1 MCFIKIGDPLSPCDH
16 EDCKKTLQALQMSN
30 CLYNSQ
36 PKFNPTQ
43 LLFKPQP
50 QYQPKRPREEN
61 QNTFE
66 EQTMKKVKIDES
78 SNEKKSE
85 EVAPNNE
92 DYLMKLFN
100 MQQQKMPQ
108 NNGVIHPQMNLVGI
122 KTQPQNMNVN
132 NNENLLAYLLL
143 NNTTGKQNMF
153 LDMNQ
158 QHEPLLNMG
167 FNVQQQFGNGFE
179 NGGSGGQNTCS
190 KEFLNKVYM
199 VLTAQNKII
208 LEIKEKNN
216 LLFDNLVKL
225 SQEFSEFR

>member
-1 MCFIKIGDPLSPCDH
+1 MCFIKIGDPLAPCDH

-36 PKFNPTQ
+36 LKFNTTP

-50 QYQPKRPREEN
+50 QYQPKRPREEAS
-61 QNTFE
+61 NTFE
-66 EQTMKKVKIDES
+66 DQTMKKLKIDES
-78 SNEKKSE
+78 GNEKKSE
-85 EVAPNNE
+85 EDAPSNE

-108 NNGVIHPQMNLVGI
+108 NNVVMHPQMNLMGI
-122 KTQPQNMNVN
+122 KTQTQNMNVN

-167 FNVQQQFGNGFE
+167 FNLQQQFGNAFE
-179 NGGSGGQNTCS
+179 NGGGGACS

-199 VLTAQNKII
+199 ILTAQNKII

-225 SQEFSEFR
+225 TQEFSEFR